1 MRRKYSIF
9 ALIILFTLLILMYRF
24 YSEKIKETERKEQ
37 ISDNYTLINIDGVVQ
52 LYRDDILVQIY
63 DTVNPY
69 TLPLQDQDNLK
80 SGIKVKSVE
89 EAAQL
94 IEDFDG

>member
-1 MRRKYSIF
+1 MRRKYTIF
-9 ALIILFTLLILMYRF
+9 ALIVLLTLLILIYRF
-24 YSEKIKETERKEQ
+24 YSEKIKEAEKKER
-37 ISDNYTLINIDGVVQ
+37 ITDNYILINIDGVVH
-52 LYRDDILVQIY
+52 LFRDDIIIQVY